1 MNIKNIKEVEKKL
14 LPKFVDNYIKSNK
27 NLLKSYKET
36 FNGSIYKNDKEAKEQ
51 ALKLINSEEFRE
63 AYIEVHKDLRD
74 VYKTEISNA
83 FNFLL
88 KVINEETF
96 TEHSSFF
103 DIETKKVINYQAKKS
118 INMKDKLKATELIL
132 KTYNYLSNVQ
142 QNTQEQSQ
150 KTEFEIID
158 DIIDGVIENEE

>member
-1 MNIKNIKEVEKKL
+1 MNLKNIKEVEKKL
-14 LPKFVDNYIKSNK
+14 LPEFINNYIKSEK
-27 NLLKSYKET
+27 NLLKSYKDT

-51 ALKLINSEEFRE
+51 ALNLINSEEFRE

-74 VYKTEISNA
+74 VYKTEISSA
-83 FNFLL
+83 FNLLL

-96 TEHSSFF
+96 TEYSSFF
-103 DIETKKVINYQAKKS
+103 DIETKKVINYHSKKS
-118 INMKDKLKATELIL
+118 IQLKDKLKAAEIIL
-132 KTYNYLSNVQ
+132 KTYNYLSNTQ
-142 QNTQEQSQ
+142 QNTQEQNQ

>member
-14 LPKFVDNYIKSNK
+14 LPTFIDNYIKSNK
-27 NLLKSYKET
+27 NFLKSYKET

-51 ALKLINSEEFRE
+51 ALNLINSQEFRE

-74 VYKTEISNA
+74 VYKTEISSA
-83 FNFLL
+83 FNLLL

-103 DIETKKVINYQAKKS
+103 DIETKKVINYQSKKS
-118 INMKDKLKATELIL
+118 IHLKD
-132 KTYNYLSNVQ
+132 S
-142 QNTQEQSQ
+142 
-150 KTEFEIID
+150 
-158 DIIDGVIENEE
+158 